1 MNDFKKKFDL
11 QEFSSVC
18 ILFKTT
24 ILLLTLVLLL
34 FAVPV
39 SAEVYICDNFDAQD
53 DWHPTVC
60 DSKDPER
67 IPPDPWSY
75 VLCDTNLYI
84 DSTAAHGGS
93 GKGFGINWAQSMN
106 EVGLHAPSSVF
117 SGKTEVWVGFWFRH
131 NSEWNWG
138 GDTTY
143 KWFRFGAEGDTI
155 NLNYDKNHRCII
167 GDTLL
172 QSNIPFIPSDGNW
185 HAVIIY
191 LKHNSKG
198 NHDGQLRLWWD
209 GVEAEWTVQYGS
221 MSGNTTVCFN
231 DGYSTWPSINL
242 TWGYQS
248 RPDWGHEN
256 KSYFDDIIIASTK
269 EEVENFLG
277 AGGSPEPSNSAPS
290 ANAGDDQTLTDTDGN
305 GSELVNIDGTG
316 SYDEDGSI
324 SSYQWKEGSTV
335 LSTEPKPQLN
345 LGVGIHTIT
354 LVVTDNEGAE
364 GSDSVTISIQEPG
377 ASTPY
382 GTVLMQEF
390 FNDSALAD
398 RGWYD
403 AGATNQKVVY
413 DAERQSNILEIVY
426 QKGATIPEGGAMRH
440 LFDETDTLYFKYH
453 IKYSEN
459 WSWTGV
465 DYGPHEFYFLT
476 NAEEHDWKGP
486 AYSRLTFYV
495 EMVNGSP
502 TTGIQDGMNVDTN
515 NINEDL
521 TTITENR
528 AAAGCNGNTDGY
540 STICYESGGN
550 WYNGKKLRPEISA
563 IDNNRWYEVSVF
575 VKLNSIVGGRGAS
588 DGQLKY
594 WLDGQL
600 LLSLDNILF
609 RTGAQPDLKFKQLLF
624 APYFHNGVPQ
634 EQKFWIDE
642 IVIGTDAGGTDVP
655 SSPSGL
661 TVVN

>member
-1 MNDFKKKFDL
+1 MNDFKKNANIED
-11 QEFSSVC
+11 FSFVC
-18 ILFKTT
+18 ILLKSIIILYTL
-24 ILLLTLVLLL
+24 ILLII
-34 FAVPV
+34 AVPA
-39 SAEVYICDNFDAQD
+39 SATVFISDHFDGQSDWNGCSDPPSPWTSYFYNEKWCNRVGID
-53 DWHPTVC
+53 DSWGDAHNSGKSV
-60 DSKDPER
+60 R
-67 IPPDPWSY
+67 ILWAASMMELGMEDAEAGGKSS
-75 VLCDTNLYI
+75 LYI
-84 DSTAAHGGS
+84 
-93 GKGFGINWAQSMN
+93 
-106 EVGLHAPSSVF
+106 
-117 SGKTEVWVGFWFRH
+117 GFWYKH
-131 NSEWNWG
+131 NAGWDWG
-138 GDTTY
+138 GDATQ
-143 KWFRFGAEGDTI
+143 KWIYFPETG
-155 NLNYDKNHRCII
+155 
-167 GDTLL
+167 
-172 QSNIPFIPSDGNW
+172 GNRTM
-185 HAVIIY
+185 VSF
-191 LKHNSKG
+191 KS
-198 NHDGQLRLWWD
+198 
-209 GVEAEWTVQYGS
+209 GS
-221 MSGNTTVCFN
+221 VCWF
-231 DGYSTWPSINL
+231 DGYSYSLCTTDHPSVTSSAWLNDDSWHSYIIYTSPAGGDLRIWRDGTELNWNGDNLNINYGGSL
-242 TWGYQS
+242 FDSGGGNKLLFGYQS
-248 RPDWGHEN
+248 RPDWGSGN
-256 KSYFDDIIIASTK
+256 ISYFDDIIVASTK

-277 AGGSPEPSNSAPS
+277 AGGSREPSNSAPH

-305 GSELVNIDGTG
+305 GSELVNLDGAG

-324 SSYQWKEGSTV
+324 SSYQWKEGSTI

-377 ASTPY
+377 VTPPY

-390 FNDSALAD
+390 FNDNALAD

-403 AGATNQKVVY
+403 GGATNQKVVY
-413 DAERQSNILEIVY
+413 DAERLSNVLEIVY
-426 QKGATIPEGGAMRH
+426 QNGATIPEGGPIRH
-440 LFDETDTLYFKYH
+440 LFDETDTLHFKYH

-476 NAEEHDWKGP
+476 NADHDWKGP
-486 AYSRLTFYV
+486 AYSHLTFYV

-502 TTGIQDGMNVDTN
+502 TLGIQDGMNVDTN
-515 NINEDL
+515 HINEDL
-521 TTITENR
+521 TNITENR

-540 STICYESGGN
+540 STICYGGGSGGD

-575 VKLNSIVGGRGAS
+575 VKLNSIVGGKGAS

-609 RTGAQPDLKFKQLLF
+609 RTGAQPDLKFKHLLF

-634 EQKFWIDE
+634 GQKFWIDE